1 MLPRFRD
8 LGDREILESDLKLA
22 DAQQLVA
29 RLEGFDD
36 WQSLLNGA
44 NTMSDIPERAPSP
57 PVFTSIEP
65 QLYVA
70 NVQRSCDFYTERLG
84 FAIEFVYGEPPFYGQ
99 VSRNHARLNL
109 RLVSGPV
116 FLKGV
121 RKREGLLSASITV
134 ASASEIKQLF
144 LDYQAAEVPFYQ
156 TPKREPWGS
165 ETFIVSDPD
174 DNLVLFAGPA
184 DCTSNRELVTGGGY
198 GTALTGP
205 ATRRARSS
213 GGHAPG
219 LRGIP
224 LISAGALRRISWS
237 PPEKNILRSFQS
249 T

>member
-1 MLPRFRD
+1 MR
-8 LGDREILESDLKLA
+8 
-22 DAQQLVA
+22 
-29 RLEGFDD
+29 
-36 WQSLLNGA
+36 
-44 NTMSDIPERAPSP
+44 DIPERAPSL

-116 FLKGV
+116 FLKDV

-144 LDYQAAEVPFYQ
+144 LDYQAAEVPFHQ
-156 TPKREPWGS
+156 TLKREPWGS
-165 ETFIVSDPD
+165 KTFIVSDPD

-184 DCTSNRELVTGGGY
+184 D
-198 GTALTGP
+198 
-205 ATRRARSS
+205 
-213 GGHAPG
+213 
-219 LRGIP
+219 
-224 LISAGALRRISWS
+224 
-237 PPEKNILRSFQS
+237 
-249 T
+249 